1 MMSLF
6 SLRVNAQEA
15 LPDSSAK
22 VLNAATEENVPDMGA
37 CNMADSLE
45 AYRAQ
50 VGELKSQK
58 LDVLQ
63 GVGFGLL
70 ALVVSMLVMAVAFN
84 RKMSKLKREFS
95 TDKGKGDAAEAQKK
109 DSQRLVM
116 KMTNLEKRVAS
127 AEKDLKLLVAN
138 QQYAAQA
145 SVGNAAASAASGS
158 ATAAKKDTG
167 TFFMSAPVGFGEFD
181 NAMRSDKQRQDT
193 VYEFHGLADGT
204 AEFELK
210 PADGMGYWILEN
222 RQQVIETVCDVEKY
236 GGGTHAVTLTNG
248 LVELSNGKW
257 IVKRR
262 AKVMLV

>member
-1 MMSLF
+1 MSLF

-45 AYRAQ
+45 VYRAQ

-70 ALVVSMLVMAVAFN
+70 ALLLAMVAMAVVFN
-84 RKMSKLKREFS
+84 KKMSKLKRDLCA
-95 TDKGKGDAAEAQKK
+95 DKGKGDAAEAQKK
-109 DSQRLVM
+109 EFKNLVI
-116 KMTNLEKRVAS
+116 KITNLETRLAAV
-127 AEKDLKLLVAN
+127 ERNLKLVAAN
-138 QQYAAQA
+138 GQSAAQS
-145 SVGNAAASAASGS
+145 SVGNATAKAFHGAATS
-158 ATAAKKDTG
+158 AKKDHDI
-167 TFFMSAPVGFGEFD
+167 FYMSAPVGFGEFD
-181 NAMRSDKQRQDT
+181 NAARSDKQRQDSI
-193 VYEFHGLADGT
+193 YEFHRLADGT

-236 GGGTHAVTLTNG
+236 GGGTHAVTLTKG
-248 LVELSNGKW
+248 LAELSNGKW